1 MMMMY
6 KKRKMMMTA
15 KLPTIRKS
23 VSSSVTGGRSNTA
36 LRKYNAADEKFKEM
50 QTQIDVA
57 PTRGYMRD

>member
-1 MMMMY
+1 
-6 KKRKMMMTA
+6 MMTA

-36 LRKYNAADEKFKEM
+36 LRKYNAANEKFKEM